1 MSVHLTTVLTLALAG
16 GLITT
21 GVIILLMVLVFW
33 RWNSK
38 NT

>member
-33 RWNSK
+33 RWN
-38 NT
+38 

>member
-1 MSVHLTTVLTLALAG
+1 MSLHVMTVLTLALAG

>member
-16 GLITT
+16 GLIVT
-21 GVIILLMVLVFW
+21 GVIILLMLAVFW
-33 RWNSK
+33 RWHSK